1 MTCPCDFPR
10 HVLDILRH
18 VAEFCDF
25 LRHVAKSQGH
35 VAKSQGHVASRKR
48 HVAKSQRHVAKFCDL
63 SKCPCDFLRH
73 SATCLRFLR
82 HASSTSPT
90 THPFFIWLSS
100 VMSSTSGQGGQGGG
114 WLHSL
119 GLGNSQVRGKQLALR
134 WLLLPDRVS
143 TAVQQRGVRCRA
155 SCLAAAI
162 LSACVSRTIRHC
174 HT

>member
-1 MTCPCDFPR
+1 MIDEIRVDFIKKLSKSNRKGECSWSTAKSQDLIFATCLWNFATCPCNFPR

-90 THPFFIWLSS
+90 AHPFFIWLSCLRRVAKVAKAVAGS
-100 VMSSTSGQGGQGGG
+100 IL
-114 WLHSL
+114 W
-119 GLGNSQVRGKQLALR
+119 GLFI
-134 WLLLPDRVS
+134 VS
-143 TAVQQRGVRCRA
+143 EYLTC
-155 SCLAAAI
+155 C
-162 LSACVSRTIRHC
+162 SA
-174 HT
+174 